1 MSIISELLK
10 KYNKIES
17 GHGEGLE
24 YSEKSV
30 IIETDQ
36 FDDLDW
42 SDIELKP
49 TDLPKWVQSE
59 LNTHIPSF
67 VKDGDVIPRNVGD
80 LTYIVKYINKLD
92 LDYIVIAIEK
102 IKKD

>member
-24 YSEKSV
+24 HSEKSV

-49 TDLPKWVQSE
+49 TELPNWVQSE
-59 LNTHIPSF
+59 LNTHIPS
-67 VKDGDVIPRNVGD
+67 
-80 LTYIVKYINKLD
+80 L
-92 LDYIVIAIEK
+92 
-102 IKKD
+102 